1 LQHFKK
7 QNNMAKAGKVL
18 IVDDNEDVLRAA
30 RLLLKQHFLQVD
42 LEKDPEAIPKRLEEE
57 NYDVVLLD
65 MNFTKDVSS
74 GYEGFYWLDK
84 ILELAPAV
92 AVVLITAYG
101 DVEMAVRAIKAG
113 ATDFVLK
120 PWNNE
125 KLLATV
131 LSAMNLHQSRREV
144 TKLSRRTKM
153 LDRDSELQFGELLGV
168 SPAMQMV
175 FQQIEKV
182 AKTEADVLI
191 LGENGTGKELV
202 ARAIHRHSR
211 RSNDAFVRV
220 DLGALTDSLFESE
233 LFGHAKGAFT
243 DARDSRAG
251 RFEIAS
257 GGTIFLDEIGNVPL
271 SLQSKLLTALQ
282 NRQITPVGSNKS
294 IPVDIRLVC
303 ATNMP
308 LYDMVAANEFRQDL
322 LYRINTIEIHLPPL
336 RERPADVELLA
347 QHFLKR
353 YAQKYRKPLK
363 SISLDA
369 LSRLKKASFP
379 GNVRELQHML
389 ERAVIMSEGDTLE
402 TQDFAFSLQNKSADP
417 AAQLSLEDYNLEDLE
432 RLVIKK
438 VMQQHDGNVS
448 RAARALGLTRASLYR
463 RLEKYGL

>member
-1 LQHFKK
+1 
-7 QNNMAKAGKVL
+7 ML

-42 LEKDPEAIPKRLEEE
+42 MESNPEAIPKRLESED
-57 NYDVVLLD
+57 YDVVLLD

-84 ILELAPAV
+84 IMELAPMV

-125 KLLATV
+125 KLLATM
-131 LSAMNLHQSRREV
+131 LSAMNLRQSRREV
-144 TKLSRRTKM
+144 EKLARRTKM
-153 LDRDSELQFGELLGV
+153 LDRDSEAQFGELIGV
-168 SPAMQMV
+168 STAMQTV

-182 AKTEADVLI
+182 AKTDADVLI

-202 ARAIHRHSR
+202 ARAIHRHSLR
-211 RSNDAFVRV
+211 AKDAFVRV
-220 DLGALTDSLFESE
+220 DLGALTESLFESE

-243 DARDSRAG
+243 DARESRAG

-257 GGTIFLDEIGNVPL
+257 GGTIFLDEIGNVPMA
-271 SLQSKLLTALQ
+271 LQSKLLTALQ

-294 IPVDIRLVC
+294 IPVDIRLIC

-322 LYRINTIEIHLPPL
+322 LYRINTIEIHLAPL
-336 RERPADVELLA
+336 RERPEDVELLA
-347 QHFLKR
+347 HHFLKR

-369 LSRLKKASFP
+369 LNRLKKAPFP
-379 GNVRELQHML
+379 GNVRELQHMI
-389 ERAVIMSEGDTLE
+389 ERAVIMSEGSTLE
-402 TQDFAFSLQNKSADP
+402 TQDFAFSLKSKSTDAT
-417 AAQLSLEDYNLEDLE
+417 ARLALEDYNLEDLE

-438 VMQQHDGNVS
+438 VMQQTDGNVTQ
-448 RAARALGLTRASLYR
+448 AARELGLTRASLYR
-463 RLEKYGL
+463 RLEKHGL

>member
-1 LQHFKK
+1 
-7 QNNMAKAGKVL
+7 MAKTGKVL
-18 IVDDNEDVLRAA
+18 LVDDNEDVLRAA

-42 LEKDPEAIPKRLEEE
+42 LEKNPENIRKHLESED
-57 NYDVVLLD
+57 YDLVLLD

-84 ILELAPAV
+84 IVEHAPSV
-92 AVVLITAYG
+92 PVVLITAYG

-113 ATDFVLK
+113 AADFVLK

-125 KLLATV
+125 KLVATL
-131 LSAMNLHQSRREV
+131 LSAMNLRRSRQEV
-144 TKLSRRTKM
+144 EKLARRTSM
-153 LDRDSELQFGELLGV
+153 YDRDSEAQFGELIGV
-168 SPAMQMV
+168 SPAMQQV
-175 FQQIEKV
+175 FEQIQKV
-182 AKTEADVLI
+182 AKTDADVLI

-202 ARAIHRHSR
+202 SRAIHRHSL
-211 RSNDAFVRV
+211 RSKDAFVRV
-220 DLGALTDSLFESE
+220 DLGALTESLFESE

-243 DARDSRAG
+243 DARENRVG

-257 GGTIFLDEIGNVPL
+257 GGTLFLDEIGNVPMA
-271 SLQSKLLTALQ
+271 LQAKLLTALQ
-282 NRQITPVGSNKS
+282 NRQITPVGSNKN

-308 LYDMVAANEFRQDL
+308 LYDLVAANQFRQDL

-336 RERPADVELLA
+336 RERPEDVELLT

-369 LSRLKKASFP
+369 LSRLRKAPFP
-379 GNVRELQHML
+379 GNVRELQHMI
-389 ERAVIMSEGDTLE
+389 ERAVIMSEGNTLE
-402 TQDFAFSLQNKSADP
+402 THDFAFSLKGKSSDSTST
-417 AAQLSLEDYNLEDLE
+417 LGLEEYNLEDLE
-432 RLVIKK
+432 KMVIKK
-438 VMQQHDGNVS
+438 VMQQTDSNVTQ
-448 RAARALGLTRASLYR
+448 AARQLGLTRASLYR